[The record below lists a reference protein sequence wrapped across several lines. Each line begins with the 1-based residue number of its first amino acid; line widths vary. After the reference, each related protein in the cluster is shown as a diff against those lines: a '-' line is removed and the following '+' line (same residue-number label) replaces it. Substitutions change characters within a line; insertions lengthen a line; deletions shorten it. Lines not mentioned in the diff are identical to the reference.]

1 MVLMKEVI
9 EFSLESNMLVLVF
22 SSIFMDVIL

>member
-22 SSIFMDVIL
+22 SSISMDVIL

>member
-1 MVLMKEVI
+1 MVLMKEVV

-22 SSIFMDVIL
+22 SSIFMEVIL